1 MRLPENP
8 NLLFRKA
15 MKNGKGTSDALWGVK
30 SKAEIFTASL
40 QKKNQNISENSTENA
55 VGPAS

>member
-1 MRLPENP
+1 
-8 NLLFRKA
+8 

-30 SKAEIFTASL
+30 SKTEIFTASL
-40 QKKNQNISENSTENA
+40 QKKNQTIAENSEENA